1 MAYLLAVP
9 AKRWKIMMTQC
20 IFMLVSLLVIVIYV
34 TCLILVVS
42 EVLFP
47 GEMET
52 AAFIRIN
59 VGLLGMLVFFGG
71 ACFCASCFSNES
83 KTSSAVSTAIVVYS
97 VLVQMIS
104 QVGDKFEKVKY
115 ATPVTLF
122 DIDGLS
128 AGDGKAW
135 MMCGILYLAGFLLM
149 GIGIIRFSKRDLP
162 L

>member
-9 AKRWKIMMTQC
+9 QKRWKIMMTQC
-20 IFMLVSLLVIVIYV
+20 IFMLVSLIVIVAYV
-34 TCLILVVS
+34 TCLVLVVS

-59 VGLLGMLVFFGG
+59 VGLLGILVFFGG

-83 KTSSAVSTAIVVYS
+83 KISSAVSTAVVVYS
-97 VLVQMIS
+97 ILIQMIS
-104 QVGDKFEKVKY
+104 QVGDKFEKIKY
-115 ATPVTLF
+115 ATPMTLF
-122 DIDGLS
+122 DIEGLS

-135 MMCGILYLAGFLLM
+135 IMCGILYIAGILFM
-149 GIGIIRFSKRDLP
+149 GIGIVRFSKRDLP